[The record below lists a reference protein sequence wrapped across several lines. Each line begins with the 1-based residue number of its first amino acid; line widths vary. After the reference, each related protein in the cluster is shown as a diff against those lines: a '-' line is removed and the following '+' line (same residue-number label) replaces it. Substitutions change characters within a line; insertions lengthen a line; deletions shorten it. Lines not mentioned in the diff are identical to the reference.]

1 MIIDI
6 AACAAQTALISAL
19 LVQRSRRRRTER
31 ALRTTEAA
39 LRSSCTD
46 AQLLAGRLIA
56 TQESERHR
64 LARDLH
70 DNLGQK
76 LALLCIDIQRLGTR
90 TSLSPAEIAASVTQL
105 LERATD
111 IAGDVHCLS
120 HDLHPPK
127 LDLLGLAPA
136 IESLCRDVSRQCH
149 IRIEF
154 RQRGVSRRV
163 PPEAAL
169 CLFRIAQEA
178 LQNVVK
184 HSGDTV
190 AIVRLAGTARN
201 ICLHVADGGK
211 GFDRTSCSG
220 AGLGLLSIRER
231 AHLAG
236 GRVGIRTAID
246 RGTRIVVTLPVNG
259 ERACQSP
266 GNTQESGTSHL
277 LRDAPAAP
285 AATMGRPPVAHFHG
299 ARARPPDEA
308 SGRPGPPTPTRM
320 TGSR

>member
-1 MIIDI
+1 MITAVVVY
-6 AACAAQTALISAL
+6 AALTALISAL
-19 LVQRSRRRRTER
+19 LVERSRRQR
-31 ALRTTEAA
+31 AEHAHRASEAA
-39 LRSSCTD
+39 LRSSGTD
-46 AQLLAGRLIA
+46 ARHLASRLIA
-56 TQESERHR
+56 TQESERYR

-76 LALLCIDIQRLGTR
+76 LALLCIDLQRLGTSP
-90 TSLSPAEIAASVTQL
+90 SLPPAEIAASVAQL

-136 IESLCRDVSRQCH
+136 IEALCRDVSRQYD

-154 RQRGVSRRV
+154 RQRGVRRRV
-163 PPEAAL
+163 SPEAAL

-184 HSGDTV
+184 HSGGS
-190 AIVRLAGTARN
+190 AASVRLVGTARS

-211 GFDRTSCSG
+211 GFDLASYSG

-246 RGTRIVVTLPVNG
+246 RGTRIVVTLPVTW
-259 ERACQSP
+259 EPPCPSP
-266 GNTQESGTSHL
+266 GTHRERGTSHL
-277 LRDAPAAP
+277 SREAAAVHVAPWQ
-285 AATMGRPPVAHFHG
+285 
-299 ARARPPDEA
+299 E
-308 SGRPGPPTPTRM
+308 PGFPTAQFSE
-320 TGSR
+320 SRGE

>member
-1 MIIDI
+1 MRV
-6 AACAAQTALISAL
+6 ALKP
-19 LVQRSRRRRTER
+19 VH
-31 ALRTTEAA
+31 
-39 LRSSCTD
+39 
-46 AQLLAGRLIA
+46 LASRLIA
-56 TQESERHR
+56 TQESERYR

-76 LALLCIDIQRLGTR
+76 LALLCIDLQRLGTSP
-90 TSLSPAEIAASVTQL
+90 SLPPAEIAASVAQL
-105 LERATD
+105 LDRATD

-136 IESLCRDVSRQCH
+136 IEGLCRDVSRQCD

-154 RQRGVSRRV
+154 RQRGVSRHV
-163 PPEAAL
+163 SPEAAL

-184 HSGDTV
+184 HSGGTA
-190 AIVRLAGTARN
+190 AIVRLVGTARH

-211 GFDRTSCSG
+211 GFDPASYGG

-236 GRVGIRTAID
+236 GRVGIRTAIH
-246 RGTRIVVTLPVNG
+246 RGTRIVVTLPIDG
-259 ERACQSP
+259 EPACQSP
-266 GNTQESGTSHL
+266 ATNREKRHEPSLTGGCRCARGTMAAARLSCRPVQRVTRRIASSTAAPESVFPKN
-277 LRDAPAAP
+277 AAQPAAS
-285 AATMGRPPVAHFHG
+285 
-299 ARARPPDEA
+299 ARARV
-308 SGRPGPPTPTRM
+308 SG
-320 TGSR
+320 SS

>member
-1 MIIDI
+1 MITAVVVY
-6 AACAAQTALISAL
+6 AALTALISAL
-19 LVQRSRRRRTER
+19 LVERSRRQR
-31 ALRTTEAA
+31 AEHAHRASEAA
-39 LRSSCTD
+39 LRSSGTD
-46 AQLLAGRLIA
+46 ARNLASRLIA
-56 TQESERHR
+56 SQESERYR

-76 LALLCIDIQRLGTR
+76 LALLCIDIQRLGTHP
-90 TSLSPAEIAASVTQL
+90 SPAEIAASVAPL

-136 IESLCRDVSRQCH
+136 IEGLCRDVSRQCD

-154 RQRGVSRRV
+154 RQRGVSPGVSR
-163 PPEAAL
+163 EAAL

-184 HSGDTV
+184 HSGGTA
-190 AIVRLAGTARN
+190 AIVRLVGTARN
-201 ICLHVADGGK
+201 IRLHVADSGK
-211 GFDRTSCSG
+211 GFELASDSG

-236 GRVGIRTAID
+236 GRVGIRTATH
-246 RGTRIVVTLPVNG
+246 RGTQIVVTLPLDG
-259 ERACQSP
+259 EPACQSP
-266 GNTQESGTSHL
+266 ATNRENGASRLSREAAAGTWH
-277 LRDAPAAP
+277 
-285 AATMGRPPVAHFHG
+285 HG
-299 ARARPPDEA
+299 WNQAF
-308 SGRPGPPTPTRM
+308 
-320 TGSR
+320 

>member
-1 MIIDI
+1 MIT
-6 AACAAQTALISAL
+6 AVVVYAVLTALISAL
-19 LVQRSRRRRTER
+19 LVERSRRQRAEHAHRVTEV
-31 ALRTTEAA
+31 ALRA
-39 LRSSCTD
+39 SGTD
-46 AQLLAGRLIA
+46 ARHLASRLIA
-56 TQESERHR
+56 TQESERYR

-76 LALLCIDIQRLGTR
+76 LALLCIDLHRLGTSP
-90 TSLSPAEIAASVTQL
+90 SLPPAEMAASVAQL
-105 LERATD
+105 LDRATD

-136 IESLCRDVSRQCH
+136 IEGLCLDVSRQCD

-154 RQRGVSRRV
+154 RQRGVSRHV
-163 PPEAAL
+163 SPEAAL

-184 HSGDTV
+184 HSGGAA
-190 AIVRLAGTARN
+190 AIVRLVGTARS

-211 GFDRTSCSG
+211 GFDRASFSG

-236 GRVGIRTAID
+236 GRVGIRTVID
-246 RGTRIVVTLPVNG
+246 RGTRIVVTLPLDG
-259 ERACQSP
+259 QPACQSP
-266 GNTQESGTSHL
+266 ETNQEDGTSL
-277 LRDAPAAP
+277 LSQDAPAVRAAILSRALDLRPESRRIFTAFAP
-285 AATMGRPPVAHFHG
+285 GLLTGRVG
-299 ARARPPDEA
+299 PD
-308 SGRPGPPTPTRM
+308 PQT
-320 TGSR
+320 